1 MLASAV
7 IEAASKQHDSKVAFV
22 YCKDG
27 NPNRDN
33 FLSIARNLLYQLSH
47 NDDRLA
53 EYIDAIMSK
62 EGQMKLQRT
71 ELAKELLRVVVRSY
85 NSVFIVIDG
94 FDECLKQ
101 DKKTIFQWVQSIIS
115 SSDPMPQGGK
125 QGSADQGEDGEP
137 ALVRCLIVGQEDG
150 DTSRLLRGY
159 PVLKILPAD
168 NAADIITYC
177 KVWESKI
184 RTKFPSVKFDDFPDS
199 ISTQVL
205 KCADGE

>member
-22 YCKDG
+22 YCKDE
-27 NPNRDN
+27 NPNRNN

-47 NDDRLA
+47 NNDRLV

-62 EGQMKLQRT
+62 EGQMKLQKMD
-71 ELAKELLRVVVRSY
+71 LVQELLRVIIRCY

-94 FDECLKQ
+94 FNECYMQ

-115 SSDPMPQGGK
+115 SSGPMPQGGK
-125 QGSADQGEDGEP
+125 QSSSGQGEDGEP

-159 PVLKILPAD
+159 PVLKILPGD
-168 NAADIITYC
+168 NTADIITYC
-177 KVWESKI
+177 EAWESKI
-184 RTKFPSVKFDDFPDS
+184 RTKFPSVKFDDFPNS
-199 ISTQVL
+199 ISNQVL